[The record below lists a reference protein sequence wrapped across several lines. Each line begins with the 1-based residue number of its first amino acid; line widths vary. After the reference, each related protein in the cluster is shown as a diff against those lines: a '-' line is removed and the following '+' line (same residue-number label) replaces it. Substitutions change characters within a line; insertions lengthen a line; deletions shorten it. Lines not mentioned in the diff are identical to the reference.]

1 MANIR
6 VQSADF
12 DIGAETAALIAGRT
26 NIGGIA
32 SFIGTVRDTAK
43 ARPITSMTLEHYP
56 GMTETAMQRIADQAR
71 QRFDL
76 LGITL
81 IHRIGTLAPGA
92 NIVLVLAASPHRQAA
107 LVSFHNARRDPKTEA
122 RPGPGRLRREERLED
137 PVAHFARHAG
147 SGVGHAE
154 YDTLCA
160 GVISSVARRNHEPS
174 AARHRVARI
183 DGQVEQHLLELSPIC
198 LDLPRPSRALKC

>member
-1 MANIR
+1 M
-6 VQSADF
+6 QSADF

-43 ARPITSMTLEHYP
+43 ATPITSMTLEHYP

-107 LVSFHNARRDPKTEA
+107 LDATGFLIDWLKTKAPFWKRETFVDGTSAWVEA
-122 RPGPGRLRREERLED
+122 ND
-137 PVAHFARHAG
+137 I
-147 SGVGHAE
+147 
-154 YDTLCA
+154 DN
-160 GVISSVARRNHEPS
+160 I
-174 AARHRVARI
+174 AADRWT
-183 DGQVEQHLLELSPIC
+183 
-198 LDLPRPSRALKC
+198 